1 MFRPVDW
8 IDEVR
13 DSQTQEIIQQGTD
26 QSAANFKNDSAGTVD
41 ANIAAALFLQY
52 FLEFDR
58 DMRAIAANH
67 AAELAVEVQTIN
79 LTNAQASKWPNNS
92 SVMSVALATN
102 RKTLNYD
109 VEVEVVSA
117 NGNIGDIVASERQ
130 LNGFKI
136 AYDGSASAATLKLRI
151 KGGMLS

>member
-1 MFRPVDW
+1 MFKPVDW
-8 IDEVR
+8 IDEIR
-13 DSQTQEIIQQGTD
+13 DAQTQELIQQGTD
-26 QSAANFKNDSAGTVD
+26 QSAGNFKNDSFGTVD
-41 ANIAAALFLQY
+41 ANVAGALLLQY

-58 DMRAIAANH
+58 DMRASAAGQ
-67 AAELAVEVQTIN
+67 AAELAVEVQTVN
-79 LTNAQASKWPNNS
+79 LTNSLAAKWPNNNS
-92 SVMSVALATN
+92 QQSVVFTTN

-117 NGNIGDIVASERQ
+117 TGNIGEIHASDRQ

-136 AYDGSASAATLKLRI
+136 AYDGSASAATLKIRI